1 MRSPRLRSALC
12 VLLFAAAC
20 SKAPATPAPRSA
32 ELTPVDLSNHPVP
45 AVLPDPEANGGHVG
59 RAPRRITVA
68 QLKQSIAVT
77 TGRQWTQIDTLAA
90 SLGAADFA
98 LVNSEST
105 EPNLVFAKFLEDGA
119 REVCLNA
126 GRDDLARAPAARVL
140 YPLVPDT
147 RDFTTLTDAAVRQN
161 LGYLSVR
168 FWGQPMGEAEL
179 TTWATSFKAIAT
191 AAKAANK
198 PEQAWGAVCIALMID
213 PRFITY

>member
-1 MRSPRLRSALC
+1 MRPL
-12 VLLFAAAC
+12 VLLAAALVVAGC
-20 SKAPATPAPRSA
+20 SKSTVAPPQDA
-32 ELTPVDLSNHPVP
+32 ELTPVDLSNHPAP
-45 AVLPDPEANGGHVG
+45 PVLPDPEANGGHVG

-68 QLKQSIAVT
+68 QLKQSILVT
-77 TGRQWTQIDTLAA
+77 TGRQWSQIDTLAA

-126 GRDDLARAPAARVL
+126 ARDDLARSPSARVL

-147 RDFTTLTDAAVRQN
+147 RDFTTLTDGAIRGN

-168 FWGQPMGEAEL
+168 FWGQPMADAEL
-179 TTWATSFKAIAT
+179 GTWATTFKAVAA

-198 PEQAWGAVCIALMID
+198 PEQAWGAMCVALMID